1 MTGTGADLCRMR
13 HSGDAPSWASMLRPL
28 PWLAAAL
35 VTLTA
40 GCATPRSRADDAFA
54 ARRYGEAADRYEALA
69 SDAPDDGVLA
79 ARLREARIHAL
90 VARVGDVRAARAAG
104 RAPEALRELAIV
116 LASRG
121 GWQLEAEPAVAAAL
135 APELAWV
142 RAHVTGEIGGFV
154 KARRP
159 AAARAVVAS
168 RRAQLRGP
176 ELASLWTALDA
187 VLVRAGAE
195 VCTGLDARQ
204 PYLAALV
211 AAHCAT
217 AGVEVDGGVL
227 PHAVGGVELD
237 GDIEGVDAASRAA
250 LAAAL
255 ERWIADSPWYARGA
269 SARATVGLDGSQ
281 RVVRTSKRTTVEVPW
296 YERVPHAA
304 SKAVIGTGTVYGKE
318 TKTVSVVA
326 VVPTTE
332 YVEEERW
339 LTYQAMRHDAEYR
352 GDWRLAVTIGPRPRP
367 LAVRIS
373 DRIHR
378 TGFDHDVTHAGA
390 GVTPTRADLPG
401 DAAWAQHL
409 IETLEPVWREQLAAH
424 WRASYCEEVEYTA
437 ETAARCA
444 LGATPPPAA
453 RAALAAVLG
462 PDVDL
467 VLAAHGR

>member
-1 MTGTGADLCRMR
+1 
-13 HSGDAPSWASMLRPL
+13 MLRPL
-28 PWLAAAL
+28 PWLATAL
-35 VTLTA
+35 VTLAA
-40 GCATPRSRADDAFA
+40 GCATPRSRADDALA

-90 VARVGDVRAARAAG
+90 VARTGDARAARAAG

-116 LASRG
+116 LASRRQ
-121 GWQLEAEPAVAAAL
+121 WQLEAEPAVAAAL

-142 RAHVTGEIGGFV
+142 RVHVSGEIDGFV
-154 KARRP
+154 RARRP

-168 RRAQLRGP
+168 RRAQLGGP

-187 VLVRAGAE
+187 VLARAGAE

-204 PYLAALV
+204 PYLAALA
-211 AAHCAT
+211 AAHCAK
-217 AGVEVDGGVL
+217 AGVTVDGGAL

-237 GDIEGVDAASRAA
+237 GDIAGLDASSRAA

-255 ERWIADSPWYARGA
+255 DRWIAASPWYARGA
-269 SARATVGLDGSQ
+269 AGRATVGLDGSQ
-281 RVVRTSKRTTVEVPW
+281 RVVRTTKRTTVEVPW

-304 SKAVIGTGTVYGKE
+304 SKAVIGTATVIGKE
-318 TKTVSVVA
+318 TKTVNVVA

-332 YVEEERW
+332 YVDEERW
-339 LTYQAMRHDAEYR
+339 LSYQATRHDAEYR
-352 GDWRLAVTIGPRPRP
+352 GDWRLAVTVGPRPRP

-373 DRIHR
+373 DKIHR
-378 TGFDHDVTHAGA
+378 TGHDHDVTHAGA
-390 GVTPTRADLPG
+390 GVTPTRADLPD

-409 IETLEPVWREQLAAH
+409 IERLEPVWRDQLAAH

-444 LGATPPPAA
+444 LGAVPPAAA

-467 VLAAHGR
+467 VLAARVR